1 MGQKKNEKL
10 EELVDTLAREL
21 RSLRSENRRLNEDNI
36 RLEKELEAVVVDVKK
51 NQAKLE
57 RLVLLERSC
66 HKLETNNVTAR
77 VKIQN
82 MLAELENSDW
92 S

>member
-1 MGQKKNEKL
+1 MGQKKIEKL
-10 EELVDTLAREL
+10 EELVDTLTREL

-36 RLEKELEAVVVDVKK
+36 RLVKELESVAVDVKK

-57 RLVLLERSC
+57 RLALLERSC
-66 HKLETNNVTAR
+66 QKMETNNVTAR
-77 VKIQN
+77 GKIQN
-82 MLAELENSDW
+82 MIAELEKSDW